1 MRSVFHWQNDAF
13 QWFDFQTHGFTYQG
27 RNASWQCSATLRKAK
42 KKITTRGLFFSA
54 MYRVKLIAETR
65 VYNMPQKHEIY
76 AFFFFFQFFE
86 CFRGKY
92 KLTNFLREM
101 KNGLSLRQQQLQVI
115 MYCHEHFI
123 SSLADK
129 TNAPPKSEQYLYF
142 SLTLKDTEIFPNLLF
157 WNDSWVTATVFHN
170 LFLIINL
177 YLMTVVLHSKQRM
190 AITP

>member
-1 MRSVFHWQNDAF
+1 MIWLPNS
-13 QWFDFQTHGFTYQG
+13 WFYL
-27 RNASWQCSATLRKAK
+27 SRKKCIVAMFSYFKKSEK
-42 KKITTRGLFFSA
+42 KKLLR
-54 MYRVKLIAETR
+54 E
-65 VYNMPQKHEIY
+65 VYFLARCLVLNWSRRHAFIICHKNMKSMR
-76 AFFFFFQFFE
+76 FFFFLQFFE
-86 CFRGKY
+86 SFRGKY